1 MPSLPNIEPFR
12 RDPNSFY
19 YKPERPMIPQPAFS
33 LECEQWRH
41 GDEAQDFTGEIH
53 FARDKADIKGA
64 LECEIHA
71 ENLSEI
77 AVLRVPVRITV
88 TSVSVLARAE
98 MLVQTLGVSSDKR
111 LQAP

>member
-1 MPSLPNIEPFR
+1 
-12 RDPNSFY
+12 
-19 YKPERPMIPQPAFS
+19 MIPQPSFS

-41 GDEAQDFTGEIH
+41 DDEEQDFAGEIH
-53 FARDKADIKGA
+53 FARDKADVAGA

-77 AVLRVPVRITV
+77 AVLRVPVRIAV

-98 MLVQTLGVSSDKR
+98 MLVQALGAPLDKR